1 MRTLLIIVAFVGII
15 HVKTAEAAPQIP
27 DPKLRAAVEA
37 LSASTLVDGK
47 GWKAY
52 DQLVHPGY
60 SRWAMGQI
68 YEGRE
73 KFIRSLEEW
82 WNYGMRV
89 ANRDIE
95 MIGVDVVGNLA
106 FIRFK
111 TTESFTGPNGPTEGF
126 TGYVTNVWI
135 KENDNWLLLSA
146 EISSTK

>member
-1 MRTLLIIVAFVGII
+1 MRKLLIIVAFVNII
-15 HVKTAEAAPQIP
+15 HFKSAEAAPEIP

-47 GWKAY
+47 GWEAY
-52 DQLVHPGY
+52 DRLVHPGY

-89 ANRDIE
+89 AKRDIE

-111 TTESFTGPNGPTEGF
+111 TTESFTGPNGPTAGF
-126 TGYVTNVWI
+126 TGYVSNVWI

-146 EISSTK
+146 EISSTE